1 MTTSKVI
8 LVGVDGS
15 DGSRRAL
22 QWAIHEARLHGSA
35 VEVVTAWPPRGSAE
49 SHLEGDEADQAHRR
63 ADETMRH
70 VVDSVL
76 RPLVDPPPVSFE
88 TVRGDAVDV
97 LLRMSAR
104 ASMLV
109 IGSHGTSTVRHAA
122 LGSVSEAC
130 AGLADCPVVVVPPT
144 APVPAHDEVAGPV
157 TADTTT

>member
-1 MTTSKVI
+1 
-8 LVGVDGS
+8 
-15 DGSRRAL
+15 
-22 QWAIHEARLHGSA
+22 
-35 VEVVTAWPPRGSAE
+35 
-49 SHLEGDEADQAHRR
+49 LEGDAADHAHRR

-76 RPLVDPPPVSFE
+76 RPIADPPAVSFE

-109 IGSHGTSTVRHAA
+109 IGSHGTATVRHAA

-130 AGLADCPVVVVPPT
+130 AGLADCPVVVVPRT
-144 APVPAHDEVAGPV
+144 APVPSHDEISGPV
-157 TADTTT
+157 TTDTTAT